1 MNKRRIGI
9 LTMHRVQNYGSALQA
24 YALQEYINRLGYDTE
39 LIDYIFPNGKHK
51 QRRSLKKIIKSTL
64 FKWLFAL
71 PLLRKS
77 KRFARFYSDCYNCSE
92 QRFDN
97 PYDLMQYDYPYDVL
111 ITGSDQVWNPIH
123 ILSDTSFFLPF
134 AHAYTPKI
142 AYAPSFSV
150 ASLPEGFDTII
161 RTYVETYSHISV
173 REKSGINIM
182 KSLTDKEVSM
192 VCDPTLL
199 LTKADWSALAAQSE
213 IKISEPYIL
222 VYVLSYAYNPYPAIN
237 AIIERVQQELSM
249 PLILLDAPVLD
260 MKFKNARF
268 IKDAGPAEF
277 LYLMKHASFV
287 ITTSFH
293 GTAFALNFG
302 IPFYSVIRDRSGF
315 DTRMVDLIESVEA
328 DRAIVYDQPID
339 KPLEM
344 NFEHVEKRL
353 EAIRQYS
360 QGYIKNS
367 LRLCLQSLSQK
378 EES

>member
-1 MNKRRIGI
+1 MNKSRIGI

-24 YALQEYINRLGYDTE
+24 YALQEYINRLGYDVE
-39 LIDYIFPNGKHK
+39 LIDYIFPNRKHK

-64 FKWLFAL
+64 FKWIFAL
-71 PLLRKS
+71 PLLRKN
-77 KRFARFYSDCYNCSE
+77 KRFARFYSDYYKCSE
-92 QRFDN
+92 QQFNN
-97 PYDLMQYDYPYDVL
+97 PQSLMQYDYPYDVL
-111 ITGSDQVWNPIH
+111 MTGSDQVWNPIH
-123 ILSDTSFFLPF
+123 IFTDTSFFLPF
-134 AHAYTPKI
+134 AHAHTPKI

-150 ASLPEGFDTII
+150 ASVPEGFDTII
-161 RTYVETYSHISV
+161 RPYVEAYSHISV
-173 REKSGINIM
+173 REKSGLNIM

-199 LTKADWSALAAQSE
+199 LTKADWSVLAAQSE
-213 IKISEPYIL
+213 IKINEPYIL

-237 AIIERVQQELSM
+237 AIIEKVQQELDM

-277 LYLMKHASFV
+277 LYLVQHASFV

-315 DTRMVDLIESVEA
+315 DTRMIDLLESVDA
-328 DRAIVYDQPID
+328 DRAIVYNQLID
-339 KPLEM
+339 KSITM
-344 NFEHVEKRL
+344 DYACVGGRL
-353 EAIRQYS
+353 EALRRHS
-360 QGYIKNS
+360 QAYILNS
-367 LRLCLQSLSQK
+367 LNSVQRSKNKL
-378 EES
+378 

>member
-1 MNKRRIGI
+1 MKRIGI

-24 YALQEYINRLGYDTE
+24 YALQEYVSRLGYDVE

-51 QRRSLKKIIKSTL
+51 KHRPLKKRIKSLL
-64 FKWLFAL
+64 FKWVFGL

-77 KRFARFYSDCYNCSE
+77 KRFARFYDTYYKCSG

-97 PYDLMQYDYPYDVL
+97 PESLMQYDYPYDVL
-111 ITGSDQVWNPIH
+111 MTGSDQVWNPIH
-123 ILSDTSFFLPF
+123 ILADTSFFLPF
-134 AHAYTPKI
+134 AHTHTPKV

-161 RTYVETYSHISV
+161 RPYIEAYSHISV
-173 REKSGINIM
+173 REKSGLDIV
-182 KSLTDKEVSM
+182 KALTDKEVSM

-199 LTKADWSALAAQSE
+199 LTKEDWGALAVQSE
-213 IKISEPYIL
+213 IKVSEPYIL

-237 AIIERVQQELSM
+237 TIIEKVQQELDL

-268 IKDAGPAEF
+268 VKDAGPAEF
-277 LYLMKHASFV
+277 LHLVQHASFV

-302 IPFYSVIRDRSGF
+302 VPFYSVIRDHSGF
-315 DTRMVDLIESVEA
+315 DTRMVDLIDAVGA
-328 DRAIVYDQPID
+328 DRTIVYNRPID
-339 KPLEM
+339 RPLEM
-344 NFEHVEKRL
+344 DYTAISERL
-353 EAIRQYS
+353 EGIRRHS
-360 QGYIKNS
+360 QDYIKKS
-367 LRLCLQSLSQK
+367 LVDSVNK
-378 EES
+378 INPTHTAP

>member
-1 MNKRRIGI
+1 MKRIGI

-24 YALQEYINRLGYDTE
+24 YALQEYVSRLGYDVE

-51 QRRSLKKIIKSTL
+51 KRRPLKKRIRSLL
-64 FKWLFAL
+64 FKWVFGL

-77 KRFARFYSDCYNCSE
+77 KRFARFYDAYYRCSAL
-92 QRFDN
+92 RFDN
-97 PYDLMQYDYPYDVL
+97 PESLMKYDYPYDVL
-111 ITGSDQVWNPIH
+111 MTGSDQVWNPIH
-123 ILSDTSFFLPF
+123 ILADTSFFLPF
-134 AHAYTPKI
+134 AHAHTPKV

-161 RTYVETYSHISV
+161 RPYIEAYSHISV
-173 REKSGINIM
+173 REKSGLDIV
-182 KSLTDKEVSM
+182 KALTDKEVSM

-199 LTKADWSALAAQSE
+199 LTKEDWGALAVQSE
-213 IKISEPYIL
+213 IKVSGPYIL

-237 AIIERVQQELSM
+237 AIIEKVQQELDL

-277 LYLMKHASFV
+277 LHLVQHASFV

-302 IPFYSVIRDRSGF
+302 VPFYSVIRDHSGF
-315 DTRMVDLIESVEA
+315 DTRMVDLIEAVGA
-328 DRAIVYDQPID
+328 DRAIVYDRSID
-339 KPLEM
+339 LPLEM
-344 NFEHVEKRL
+344 DYTAISERL
-353 EAIRQYS
+353 EGIRRHS
-360 QGYIKNS
+360 QDYIRRS
-367 LRLCLQSLSQK
+367 LEDSVNKINPPHTPQ
-378 EES
+378 

>member
-1 MNKRRIGI
+1 MNRRRIGI

-24 YALQEYINRLGYDTE
+24 YALQEYINRLGYDAE

-51 QRRSLKKIIKSTL
+51 QRRPLKQRIKSTL
-64 FKWLFAL
+64 FKWIFCL
-71 PLLRKS
+71 PIFRKN
-77 KRFARFYSDCYNCSE
+77 KRFARFYSAYYKCSE

-97 PYDLMQYDYPYDVL
+97 PQSLVQYDYPYDIL

-123 ILSDTSFFLPF
+123 ILTDTSFFLPF
-134 AHAYTPKI
+134 AHSHTPKI

-150 ASLPEGFDTII
+150 ASLPAGFEAII
-161 RTYVETYSHISV
+161 RPYVEDYSHISV
-173 REKSGINIM
+173 REKSGIDIM

-199 LTKADWSALAAQSE
+199 LTKADWNVLAAQSK

-237 AIIERVQQELSM
+237 AIIEKVQQELDM

-277 LYLMKHASFV
+277 LYLVQHASFV

-302 IPFYSVIRDRSGF
+302 IPFYSVIRDHSGF
-315 DTRMVDLIESVEA
+315 DTRMIDLIESVEA

-339 KPLEM
+339 KPIAM
-344 NFEHVEKRL
+344 NFENVEKRL
-353 EAIRQYS
+353 EVIRQHS
-360 QGYIKNS
+360 QAYIRNS
-367 LRLCLQSLSQK
+367 LSHCCQSLK
-378 EES
+378 EKS